1 MPFGSL
7 WLPVVVSAVAVWFL
21 SSILHMVLK
30 YHRADHRQLPDEE
43 AVAQALRA
51 ARPGPGIYFMP
62 YQPDPAAMKDPAV
75 RKRFEDG
82 PVAILTVLR
91 NGPPAMGK
99 YLVQWL
105 VFCLLVSFVVAYV
118 ARHTLA
124 VGADGKEVLRLAG
137 TLAFLGYGFGYL
149 QDVIWKAVPWP
160 NALRGLFDAALYALT
175 TGLVFR
181 LLWPGA

>member
-21 SSILHMVLK
+21 SAILHMVLK
-30 YHRADHRQLPDEE
+30 YHRADHRPLPNEE
-43 AVAQALRA
+43 AVAQVMRA
-51 ARPGPGIYFMP
+51 TPPGPGIFMIP
-62 YQPDPAAMKDPAV
+62 HLEDPAMMKDPAA

-82 PVAILTVLR
+82 PVAIITVLR

-99 YLVQWL
+99 YLLQWL
-105 VFCLLVSFVVAYV
+105 VFCLLVSFTAAYV

-124 VGADGKEVLRLAG
+124 AGADGKEVLRITG

-160 NALRGLFDAALYALT
+160 NALRGIFDAALYALA

-181 LLWPGA
+181 LLWPA

>member
-21 SSILHMVLK
+21 SAILHMVLK
-30 YHRADHRQLPDEE
+30 YHRADHKALPGEE
-43 AVAQALRA
+43 AVAEGLRA
-51 ARPGPGIYFMP
+51 GSPGPGVYFLP
-62 YQPDPAAMKDPAV
+62 YQADHSAMKDPAV

-82 PVAILTVLR
+82 PVAIITVLR

-99 YLVQWL
+99 YLLQWFL
-105 VFCLLVSFVVAYV
+105 FCFLVSFAAAYV

-124 VGADGKEVLRLAG
+124 PGAAG
-137 TLAFLGYGFGYL
+137 LEAFRITATVAFLGYGFGYF
-149 QDVIWKAVPWP
+149 QDTIWKAVPWP
-160 NALRGLFDAALYALT
+160 NSLRGLFDAALYAIT

-181 LLWPGA
+181 LLWPEV